1 MKVFLTNIMLAIV
14 WTFLTGHFTY
24 TNIIIGFVIGYIA
37 ILISRPQP
45 ESSKYLKKIPNIIS
59 FTFFF
64 LWELTK
70 ANLKVAHDVSTPRN
84 YMRPGIVSY
93 PLEAKSDLEIT
104 LLMNLIT
111 LTPGT
116 LSLDVSSDRKLL
128 YIHAMYIDDV
138 DEFRNEMK
146 HFERRLLGVLR

>member
-1 MKVFLTNIMLAIV
+1 VKVFLTNIMLAIV

-45 ESSKYLKKIPNIIS
+45 ESSKYLKKIPNVIS
-59 FTFFF
+59 FMFFF
-64 LWELTK
+64 LWELIK
-70 ANLKVAHDVSTPRN
+70 ANMKVAHDVSTPRN
-84 YMRPGIVSY
+84 YMRPGVVSF
-93 PLEAKSDLEIT
+93 PLEVKSDLEIT
-104 LLMNLIT
+104 LFMNLIT

-116 LSLDVSSDRKLL
+116 LSLDVSTDRKLL

-146 HFERRLLGVLR
+146 YFERRLLGVLR

>member
-1 MKVFLTNIMLAIV
+1 MKAFLLNILLAIV

-24 TNIIIGFVIGYIA
+24 TNIIIGFVIGYIT
-37 ILISRPQP
+37 ILVSRPQP
-45 ESSKYLKKIPNIIS
+45 ESSKYLKKIPDVIG
-59 FTFFF
+59 FALFF
-64 LWELTK
+64 LWELIK
-70 ANLKVAHDVSTPRN
+70 ANIKVAYDVVTPR
-84 YMRPGIVSY
+84 YHMKPGVVSF

-128 YIHAMYIDDV
+128 YIHVMYIDDV
-138 DEFRNEMK
+138 DEFKSEMK
-146 HFERRLLGVLR
+146 YFERRLLGVLR